1 MMKVT
6 MPMTTMTMM
15 KMTMPKMK
23 MTMMTADR
31 VHYNLRLLHLCCTE
45 GTSHAYFSQPD
56 SDHQPCKDDDDHHQP
71 CNDDG
76 DHICPYMQVHL
87 QHQLY
92 RYILSKLTRQKMS
105 SKVYA
110 HNMQVHLQHQYFC
123 PNISRQ
129 NIYSQVY
136 AHLCRCISSINFKIS
151 RQNISSQVYAHSY
164 MQVHWKVS
172 SLHQRHGG
180 LWHRSNPLPHRGG
193 RQCAM
198 HCTSFWIPL
207 SARIVQKVEFKMTF
221 PATNFYIT

>member
-1 MMKVT
+1 
-6 MPMTTMTMM
+6 
-15 KMTMPKMK
+15 
-23 MTMMTADR
+23 MTADR

-71 CNDDG
+71 CNDGG

-151 RQNISSQVYAHSY
+151 RQTYLLRYMPIHICRCIERCPRCIRDMVAFGTALTHCHTEGGGNALCTVRHSEF
-164 MQVHWKVS
+164 HF
-172 SLHQRHGG
+172 LH
-180 LWHRSNPLPHRGG
+180 
-193 RQCAM
+193 
-198 HCTSFWIPL
+198 
-207 SARIVQKVEFKMTF
+207 V
-221 PATNFYIT
+221 